1 MALVGSDGPFSSFPG
16 IDRQLL
22 VLRGDG
28 LALTIP
34 GGGEIILDC
43 DSAPFAFTGDIPI
56 TSRRLGSDVTDFNV
70 MTRRGAFDQSLRC
83 VSLAPGETILGEH
96 EMTLLIPL
104 IDDLPFAGD
113 QSSGVLAPLDAIV
126 LEKGELIRSAL
137 KVPASCLLLTLKRC
151 LGIS

>member
-28 LALTIP
+28 LALTMP
-34 GGGEIILDC
+34 GRGETILDC

-70 MTRRGAFDQSLRC
+70 MTRRGAFDQSLRR

-104 IDDLPFAGD
+104 SVDLPFAGD
-113 QSSGVLAPLDAIV
+113 QNSGVLAPLDALF
-126 LEKGELIRSAL
+126 LEKGESIRSDL
-137 KVPASCLLLTLKRC
+137 KVQATCLLLTLNSRIV
-151 LGIS
+151 LP